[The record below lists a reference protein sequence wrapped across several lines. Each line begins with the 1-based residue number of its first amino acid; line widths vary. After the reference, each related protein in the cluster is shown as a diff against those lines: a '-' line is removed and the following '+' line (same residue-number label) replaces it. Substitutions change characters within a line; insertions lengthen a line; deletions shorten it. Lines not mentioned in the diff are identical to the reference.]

1 MKRVFLASV
10 ALMALTGAAAA
21 ADLPPAPAPY
31 YKAPYAA
38 PYYNW
43 TGFYLGVNG
52 GGGFGRSTWDSTGS
66 FNLTGALAGGTI
78 GYNYQYGR
86 AVIGAEG
93 DIDWSGMK
101 GSTTAGCAAGCQT
114 SDSWLSTVRARLGY
128 AADRFLPYVTGGA
141 AFGNIQ
147 ASTTRFCRQQHD
159 QCGLDGGRRH
169 RIRHRRQLDR
179 QGGISLRRPRQLQLR
194 PRLRSGRGEP
204 RVVQRQYPARRLQL
218 PLLICDRPHQRN
230 QDKAPR
236 DIVAGRF
243 VCGDALCCARHGTA
257 AAVDPC

>member
-52 GGGFGRSTWDSTGS
+52 GGGFGRSSWDSTGS
-66 FNLTGALAGGTI
+66 FDLTGALAGGTI

-141 AFGNIQ
+141 AFGDIQ
-147 ASTTRFCRQQHD
+147 ASRPVLPAAARPMWA
-159 QCGLDGGRRH
+159 GRWAPALNSPSPATGPP
-169 RIRHRRQLDR
+169 RRN
-179 QGGISLRRPRQLQLR
+179 ISTSTSATSIAASAAERPR
-194 PRLRSGRGEP
+194 
-204 RVVQRQYPARRLQL
+204 
-218 PLLICDRPHQRN
+218 
-230 QDKAPR
+230 
-236 DIVAGRF
+236 
-243 VCGDALCCARHGTA
+243 
-257 AAVDPC
+257 

>member
-1 MKRVFLASV
+1 MKRVFLAGV

-52 GGGFGRSTWDSTGS
+52 GGGFGTSAWDSTSS
-66 FNLTGALAGGTI
+66 FNLIGALAGGTI

-101 GSTTAGCAAGCQT
+101 GSTTAGCATGCQT

-141 AFGNIQ
+141 ALGDISASRPGFAGG
-147 ASTTRFCRQQHD
+147 STTNAGWTVGAGIEFAIAGNWTAKAEYLYVD
-159 QCGLDGGRRH
+159 LGNFNCGLGCGTTAVNHVSFSDNILRGGFN
-169 RIRHRRQLDR
+169 
-179 QGGISLRRPRQLQLR
+179 
-194 PRLRSGRGEP
+194 
-204 RVVQRQYPARRLQL
+204 Y
-218 PLLICDRPHQRN
+218 
-230 QDKAPR
+230 
-236 DIVAGRF
+236 RF
-243 VCGDALCCARHGTA
+243 
-257 AAVDPC
+257 